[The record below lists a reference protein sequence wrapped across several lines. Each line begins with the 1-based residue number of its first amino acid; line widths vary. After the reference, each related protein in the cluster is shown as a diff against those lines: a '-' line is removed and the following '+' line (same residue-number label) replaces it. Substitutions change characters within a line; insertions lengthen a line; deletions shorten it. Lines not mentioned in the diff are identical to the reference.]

1 MKARRRKFDEGTKGF
16 HRRPSEPPHPTA
28 SRSSSLRNELLNSLR
43 NNSKLQKL
51 QHQQQQ
57 HHNLEPIPSSP
68 HAPPDDFAPVQQTLQ
83 QQPNNFNVPNT
94 FILGSPSPTQTA
106 SASAGLR
113 HSASSESNKSLNQN
127 YQHHSAAPPRQTFT
141 LSRLPTPRLAL
152 LTGSRKLISRLG
164 QMSALEQSEQEIDTS
179 PVCYLLD
186 KPAIREELILESTEF
201 MSGHILVCMHHR
213 VSNIF
218 KFIYNLRYMYK
229 YYVYYTFINTF
240 FF

>member
-1 MKARRRKFDEGTKGF
+1 MKARRRKFDEGMKGSY
-16 HRRPSEPPHPTA
+16 RRPSEPPHPTA

-51 QHQQQQ
+51 QQQQQ
-57 HHNLEPIPSSP
+57 QQYHNLDPIPSSP

-83 QQPNNFNVPNT
+83 QQPNNLTVPNA
-94 FILGSPSPTQTA
+94 FISGPPSPTQTA

-127 YQHHSAAPPRQTFT
+127 YQNHSAAPSRQTFT

-186 KPAIREELILESTEF
+186 KPAIRKELILESTEF
-201 MSGHILVCMHHR
+201 MSGHILVCMHHK

-218 KFIYNLRYMYK
+218 KFIYNLRY
-229 YYVYYTFINTF
+229 IHI
-240 FF
+240 